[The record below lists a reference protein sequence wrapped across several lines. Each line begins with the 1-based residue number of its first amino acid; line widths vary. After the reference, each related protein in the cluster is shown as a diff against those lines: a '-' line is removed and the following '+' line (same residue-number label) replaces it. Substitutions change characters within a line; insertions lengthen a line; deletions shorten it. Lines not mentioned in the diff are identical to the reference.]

1 MEFFIKQGSELPIL
15 KMAAVRDGR
24 DDSWKIFDEEL
35 ENATIR
41 FSMKE
46 EATDIPKILMGNA
59 YIVEKT
65 AVEGDAVKE
74 YYIYYKWTSRDTRKA
89 GRFIGQFS
97 IINSMGELIAP
108 IREQLYINII

>member
-1 MEFFIKQGSELPIL
+1 MEFFIKQGSEQPIL
-15 KMAAVRDGR
+15 KMVAVRDGR
-24 DDSWKIFDEEL
+24 TDAWKIFDEEL

-65 AVEGDAVKE
+65 VVEVDTNRE
-74 YYIYYKWTSRDTRKA
+74 YYIYYKWNEKDTRRA
-89 GRFIGQFS
+89 GIFIGHFS

-108 IREQLYINII
+108 IRETLYINII

>member
-1 MEFFIKQGSELPIL
+1 MEFFIKQGSEQPIL
-15 KMAAVRDGR
+15 KMVAVRDGR
-24 DDSWKIFDEEL
+24 TDAWKIFDEEL

-46 EATDIPKILMGNA
+46 ESTDIPKILMGNA

-65 AVEGDAVKE
+65 AVEVDTNRE
-74 YYIYYKWTSRDTRKA
+74 YYIYYKWNEKDTRRA

-108 IREQLYINII
+108 IRETLYINII